1 MKTTDHT
8 NFVATAG
15 CELQQFLEIRY
26 VRCSWYGFNVFT
38 GHYND
43 FWSIFTFFYFF
54 PRNLLLVQNI
64 TPLQISTT
72 RRQSGHCLW
81 QRVSLAEHEILQ
93 IQCGREQERERERER
108 GTTTDKKECEM
119 ILVQLWY
126 ILKKGRVFVQIKLFF
141 RGFQNQNKLPYSKL
155 ILHDSSYEYI
165 VTTLFLKS
173 FFVLWSVFTSSL

>member
-93 IQCGREQERERERER
+93 IQCGREQRERQREREEQR
-108 GTTTDKKECEM
+108 TDKKECKM

-141 RGFQNQNKLPYSKL
+141 RVFQFQNIWSCSKF
-155 ILHDSSYEYI
+155 ILHDSSNEYI
-165 VTTLFLKS
+165 VNTLF
-173 FFVLWSVFTSSL
+173 WNI